1 LEGQKYKKRTK
12 IHKELANEIVKLIR
26 EVEMKVARVLYSV
39 VLLTAWMP
47 SGWTGFCSQITLA
60 CGSGVC
66 RASNEDKEGH
76 KFWDHQRK
84 PIPTVITGE
93 KATQIRRHMAALFVP
108 CSVRERK
115 RAEKALVELVSTY
128 KLLENSVEADAT
140 WSSPVNFV
148 SVSNRHAVVA
158 LLHAGTAQ
166 DNCTKANASP

>member
-1 LEGQKYKKRTK
+1 
-12 IHKELANEIVKLIR
+12 
-26 EVEMKVARVLYSV
+26 MKVARVLYSV

-84 PIPTVITGE
+84 PIPTVIAGE